1 LMNRTRIIILV
12 LLIAVVFAGIIY
24 AQNDQGSRPR
34 WEYMGIINRMIN
46 IPGAFQEFNEAG
58 KEGWELVVV
67 SNNIYIFKR
76 RLP

>member
-1 LMNRTRIIILV
+1 MNRTRIIILV

-34 WEYMGIINRMIN
+34 WEYMGIVNRMIN
-46 IPGAFQEFNEAG
+46 VTSAMQEFNELG
-58 KEGWELVVV
+58 KEGWEVVLVHG
-67 SNNIYIFKR
+67 NTYIFKR